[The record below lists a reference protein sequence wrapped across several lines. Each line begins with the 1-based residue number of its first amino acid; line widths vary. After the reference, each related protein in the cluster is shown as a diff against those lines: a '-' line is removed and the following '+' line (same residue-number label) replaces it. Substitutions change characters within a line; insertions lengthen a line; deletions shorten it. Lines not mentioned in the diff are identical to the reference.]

1 MRTAFLIAGFALV
14 ALIAAA
20 IRYMPDWF
28 AEAEESPP
36 AVVAERMAD
45 PETQSE
51 PLLPPP
57 AEMIVPP
64 PEPEIELPALDSSD
78 AFVMERVAGFG
89 FPDSWLDRDDLI
101 RRLAVVI
108 DNAAQG
114 GYPSRQLGF
123 LAPTGR
129 FQIIERGDRL
139 FIDPVSYERY
149 DIYLDIL
156 ERIDPQTLANNLLLF
171 EPLVATGL
179 RELGNQQPM
188 VTQIHVAISRI
199 TRLPLLAEEV
209 ELVQPAVFYHY
220 ADPQLEALSSLQKQ
234 VLRMGPHNVHRL
246 QNYLRALQIAI
257 AVNDA
262 AE

>member
-1 MRTAFLIAGFALV
+1 MRIAFLIAGFALA

-20 IRYMPDWF
+20 IRYLPDWF
-28 AEAEESPP
+28 AEAEEPPP
-36 AVVAERMAD
+36 AVVAEPRAD
-45 PETQSE
+45 PQSQTE
-51 PLLPPP
+51 PLLLPS
-57 AEMIVPP
+57 AEILAPQ
-64 PEPEIELPALDSSD
+64 PEIELPALDSSD
-78 AFVMERVAGFG
+78 AFVLERVSGFG

-129 FQIIERGDRL
+129 FQIIERGGRM

-149 DIYLDIL
+149 DVYLDTL
-156 ERIDPQTLANNLLLF
+156 ERIDPQTLANSLLLF
-171 EPLVATGL
+171 EPLVVTGL

-188 VTQIHVAISRI
+188 VTQIHMAISKI
-199 TRLPLLAEEV
+199 TELPLLAEEV

-220 ADPQLEALSSLQKQ
+220 ADPQLETLSSLQKQ
-234 VLRMGPHNVHRL
+234 VLRMGPHNVQRL
-246 QNYLRALQIAI
+246 QNYLRAFQIAI
-257 AVNDA
+257 AVNDPSG
-262 AE
+262 